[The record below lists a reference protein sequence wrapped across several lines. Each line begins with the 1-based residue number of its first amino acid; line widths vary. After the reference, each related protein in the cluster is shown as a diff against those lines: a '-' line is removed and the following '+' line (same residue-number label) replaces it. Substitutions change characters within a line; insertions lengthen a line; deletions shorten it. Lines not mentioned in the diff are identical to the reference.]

1 MIRDIDICHVGLL
14 PWEMAVVQAKAKEWD
29 FPGHSNVRQGIERAA
44 TLAGDALTGMLGQYA
59 GQKHFFGAAALEKFL
74 VSRWHAD
81 KHKFESD
88 GGSDIDCAN
97 VDFKT
102 SLRRSSGKPLLDYNL
117 VVRPREMHAGWV
129 YVLIVL
135 DMLAGDRAS
144 AHLLGWARDDMFPPP
159 AIDGIFAGAHVLPS
173 RVLNPLIPIRFDYF
187 KVVAA

>member
-14 PWEMAVVQAKAKEWD
+14 PWETTVVKVKAKEWNY
-29 FPGHSNVRQGIERAA
+29 PGRSSVRRKDERSA

-59 GQKHFFGAAALEKFL
+59 GNKHLFGAAALDKFL

-81 KHKFESD
+81 KHKFDSD

-102 SLRRSSGKPLLDYNL
+102 SLRRSSSKPLLEYNL
-117 VVRPREMHAGWV
+117 VVRPREMYAGWN

-135 DMLAGDRAS
+135 DMLPGDRVS
-144 AHLLGWARDDMFPPP
+144 AHLLGWARDDMFPQP
-159 AIDGIFAGAHVLPS
+159 ATDGIFAGAHVLPACE
-173 RVLNPLIPIRFDYF
+173 LNPLMPIRWDYF
-187 KVVAA
+187 KAVAA